1 MRVLYIDTSSDYL
14 YSGIV
19 IDDKLISSIK
29 KKYEKDLSKEALP
42 KIIEL
47 FDKADITPK
56 DLDKIIVVNGPGSFT
71 GIRIG
76 ITIAKTIGWALNINI
91 TPISGLTA
99 MAISCNNNTY
109 KMPLIDARR
118 GYVYGAIYDKD
129 NNNVIED
136 SHIDLKDL
144 LDKSKYLDEVT
155 VITNNDID
163 INLKKEKY
171 NPDILKIVKQFENN
185 EGINPHL
192 VNPIYLKKTEAE
204 EKAGL
209 WLKNM
214 IVIHKFLWITL
225 LIS

>member
-19 IDDKLISSIK
+19 IDDKLVSSIK

-47 FDKADITPK
+47 FDESNITPK

-76 ITIAKTIGWALNINI
+76 ITIAKTIAWALNINI
-91 TPISGLTA
+91 TTISGLTA
-99 MAISCNNNTY
+99 MAISCNTNTY

-118 GYVYGAIYDKD
+118 GYVYGGIYDKD
-129 NNNVIED
+129 NNKVIED
-136 SHIDLKDL
+136 SHIYLQDL
-144 LDKSKYLDEVT
+144 LDKSKDLDEVT
-155 VITNNDID
+155 VITNNDLD
-163 INLKKEKY
+163 INIKKESY
-171 NPDILKIVKQFENN
+171 DPDILKIVKHFEDSN
-185 EGINPHL
+185 GINPHL

-209 WLKNM
+209 
-214 IVIHKFLWITL
+214 
-225 LIS
+225 

>member
-1 MRVLYIDTSSDYL
+1 MKTLYIDTSSDYL

-19 IDDKLISSIK
+19 IDDKLVSFIK

-47 FDKADITPK
+47 FGKANITPK

-76 ITIAKTIGWALNINI
+76 ITIAKTIAWALNINI

-99 MAISCNNNTY
+99 MAISCNTNSF

-129 NNNVIED
+129 NNQVLED
-136 SHIDLKDL
+136 SHIELKTLLTKAKDL
-144 LDKSKYLDEVT
+144 DIKA
-155 VITNNDID
+155 ITNNDLD
-163 INLKKEKY
+163 INIKKESY
-171 NPDILKIVKQFENN
+171 DPDILKIVKHFKESD
-185 EGINPHL
+185 GINPHL

-204 EKAGL
+204 EKLG
-209 WLKNM
+209 KR
-214 IVIHKFLWITL
+214 
-225 LIS
+225 

>member
-1 MRVLYIDTSSDYL
+1 MKTLFIDTSSDYL

-19 IDDKLISSIK
+19 IDDKLVSFIK
-29 KKYEKDLSKEALP
+29 KKFEKDLSKEALP

-47 FDKADITPK
+47 FDKANITPK

-76 ITIAKTIGWALNINI
+76 ITIAKTIAWALNINI

-99 MAISCNNNTY
+99 MAISCNTNSF

-129 NNNVIED
+129 NNQVLED
-136 SHIDLKDL
+136 SHIELKTLLTKAKDL
-144 LDKSKYLDEVT
+144 DIKA
-155 VITNNDID
+155 ITNNDLD
-163 INLKKEKY
+163 INIKKESY
-171 NPDILKIVKQFENN
+171 DPDILKIVKHFE
-185 EGINPHL
+185 ESDGINPHL

-204 EKAGL
+204 EKLG
-209 WLKNM
+209 KR
-214 IVIHKFLWITL
+214 
-225 LIS
+225 

>member
-19 IDDKLISSIK
+19 IDDKLVSSIK

-47 FDKADITPK
+47 FDKASITPK

-76 ITIAKTIGWALNINI
+76 ITIAKTIAWALNINI

-99 MAISCNNNTY
+99 MAISTNTNTY

-129 NNNVIED
+129 NNKTIED
-136 SHIDLKDL
+136 SHIELKDL
-144 LDKSKYLDEVT
+144 LDKSKDLSDVT
-155 VITNNDID
+155 VITNNDLD
-163 INLKKEKY
+163 ISIKKEKY
-171 NPDILKIVKQFENN
+171 DPDILKIVKHFEDSN
-185 EGINPHL
+185 GINPHL

-209 WLKNM
+209 
-214 IVIHKFLWITL
+214 
-225 LIS
+225 

>member
-1 MRVLYIDTSSDYL
+1 MKTLYIDTSSDYL

-19 IDDKLISSIK
+19 INDKLVSSIK

-42 KIIEL
+42 QVIEL
-47 FDKADITPK
+47 FNKENIIPK

-76 ITIAKTIGWALNINI
+76 ITIAKTIAWALNINI

-99 MAISCNNNTY
+99 MAISCNTNTY

-129 NNNVIED
+129 NNEVIED
-136 SHIDLKDL
+136 SHINLQNLLNKSKDL
-144 LDKSKYLDEVT
+144 DNVT

-163 INLKKEKY
+163 INLKKENY
-171 NPDILKIVKQFENN
+171 NPDILKIVNYFEKSD
-185 EGINPHL
+185 GVNPHL

-209 WLKNM
+209 
-214 IVIHKFLWITL
+214 
-225 LIS
+225 

>member
-19 IDDKLISSIK
+19 VDDKLISEVK
-29 KKYEKDLSKEALP
+29 EKYEKDLSKEALP
-42 KIIEL
+42 RIIEL

-56 DLDKIIVVNGPGSFT
+56 DIDKIIVVNGPGSFT

-76 ITIAKTIGWALNINI
+76 ITIAKTIAWALNINI

-99 MAISCNNNTY
+99 MAISCNTNTY

-129 NNNVIED
+129 NNKVIED
-136 SHIDLKDL
+136 SHIELKEL
-144 LDKSKYLDEVT
+144 LDKSKDLDIE
-155 VITNNDID
+155 VITNNDLNVSI
-163 INLKKEKY
+163 KKESY
-171 NPDILKIVKQFENN
+171 DPDILKIVKYYENSDD
-185 EGINPHL
+185 INPHL

-209 WLKNM
+209 
-214 IVIHKFLWITL
+214 
-225 LIS
+225 

>member
-19 IDDKLISSIK
+19 IDDKLVSSVK

-47 FDKADITPK
+47 FDEAEITPK

-76 ITIAKTIGWALNINI
+76 ITIAKTIACALNINI

-99 MAISCNNNTY
+99 MAISCDNDTY

-129 NNNVIED
+129 NNKVIED
-136 SHIDLKDL
+136 SHIYLQDL
-144 LDKSKYLDEVT
+144 LDKSKDLGNVT

-163 INLKKEKY
+163 INLEKVKY
-171 NPDILKIVKQFENN
+171 DPDILKIVKHYENS

-204 EKAGL
+204 EKARL
-209 WLKNM
+209 
-214 IVIHKFLWITL
+214 
-225 LIS
+225 

>member
-1 MRVLYIDTSSDYL
+1 MKVLYIDTSNDYL

-19 IDDKLISSIK
+19 INDKLVSKVK
-29 KKYEKDLSKEALP
+29 KNYEKDLSKEALP
-42 KIIEL
+42 KVIEL
-47 FDKADITPK
+47 FDKANITPK

-76 ITIAKTIGWALNINI
+76 ITIAKTIAWALNIKI

-99 MAISCNNNTY
+99 MAISCDKDSY

-118 GYVYGAIYDKD
+118 GFVYGAIYDKE
-129 NNNVIED
+129 NKVVIED
-136 SHIDLKDL
+136 SHIYLQDL
-144 LDKSKYLDEVT
+144 LNKSKDFNDVV

-163 INLKKEKY
+163 TNLEKVKY
-171 NPDILKIVKQFENN
+171 DPDILKIIKYYENS

-209 WLKNM
+209 
-214 IVIHKFLWITL
+214 
-225 LIS
+225 

>member
-19 IDDKLISSIK
+19 IEDKLVSSIK

-42 KIIEL
+42 QVIEL
-47 FDKADITPK
+47 FNKANIIPK

-76 ITIAKTIGWALNINI
+76 ITIAKTIAWALNINI
-91 TPISGLTA
+91 TPISGLIA
-99 MAISCNNNTY
+99 MAISCNNDTY

-118 GYVYGAIYDKD
+118 GYVYGAFYDKD
-129 NNNVIED
+129 NNEVIKD
-136 SHIDLKDL
+136 SHINLQEL
-144 LDKSKYLDEVT
+144 LDKSKDLDIEA
-155 VITNNDID
+155 ITNNDLD
-163 INLKKEKY
+163 INIKKESY
-171 NPDILKIVKQFENN
+171 DPDILKIVKHFEEND
-185 EGINPHL
+185 GINPHL

-209 WLKNM
+209 
-214 IVIHKFLWITL
+214 
-225 LIS
+225 

>member
-14 YSGIV
+14 YSGII
-19 IDDKLISSIK
+19 IDDKLVSSIK
-29 KKYEKDLSKEALP
+29 RKYEKDLSKEALP

-47 FDKADITPK
+47 FDEANITPK

-76 ITIAKTIGWALNINI
+76 ITIAKTIAWALNINI

-99 MAISCNNNTY
+99 MAISSNTNTY

-118 GYVYGAIYDKD
+118 GYVYGGIYDKD
-129 NNNVIED
+129 NNKVIED
-136 SHIDLKDL
+136 SHIELKEL
-144 LDKSKYLDEVT
+144 LDKSKELGEVT
-155 VITNNDID
+155 VITNNDIH
-163 INLKKEKY
+163 INLTKEKY
-171 NPDILKIVKQFENN
+171 NPDILKIVKHFETSD
-185 EGINPHL
+185 GVNPHL

-209 WLKNM
+209 
-214 IVIHKFLWITL
+214 
-225 LIS
+225 

>member
-19 IDDKLISSIK
+19 VDDKLISEVK
-29 KKYEKDLSKEALP
+29 EKYEKDLSKEALP
-42 KIIEL
+42 RIIEL

-56 DLDKIIVVNGPGSFT
+56 DIDKIIVVNGPGSFT

-76 ITIAKTIGWALNINI
+76 ITIAKTIAWALNINI

-99 MAISCNNNTY
+99 MAISCNTNTY

-129 NNNVIED
+129 NNKVIED
-136 SHIDLKDL
+136 SHIYLQDL
-144 LDKSKYLDEVT
+144 LDKSKDLDIE
-155 VITNNDID
+155 VITNNDL
-163 INLKKEKY
+163 NLSIKKESY
-171 NPDILKIVKQFENN
+171 NPDILKIVKYYEKSD
-185 EGINPHL
+185 GINPHL

-209 WLKNM
+209 
-214 IVIHKFLWITL
+214 
-225 LIS
+225 

>member
-1 MRVLYIDTSSDYL
+1 MISLYIDTSSNYL

-19 IDDKLISSIK
+19 KDDKLVSSIK

-47 FDKADITPK
+47 FDKASITPK

-76 ITIAKTIGWALNINI
+76 ITIAKTIAWALNINI
-91 TPISGLTA
+91 TPISGLNA
-99 MAISCNNNTY
+99 MAISCNTNTY
-109 KMPLIDARR
+109 KKPLIDARR
-118 GYVYGAIYDKD
+118 GYVYGASYDKD
-129 NNNVIED
+129 NTTVVKD
-136 SHIDLKDL
+136 SYIVLHEL
-144 LDKSKYLDEVT
+144 LDKSKDLDEVT
-155 VITNNDID
+155 VITNKDLD

-171 NPDILKIVKQFENN
+171 DPDILKIVKHFE
-185 EGINPHL
+185 ESDSINPHL

-209 WLKNM
+209 
-214 IVIHKFLWITL
+214 
-225 LIS
+225 

>member
-19 IDDKLISSIK
+19 VDDKLVSSIK

-47 FDKADITPK
+47 FDEANITPK

-76 ITIAKTIGWALNINI
+76 ITIAKTIAWALNINI

-99 MAISCNNNTY
+99 MAISTNTNTY

-129 NNNVIED
+129 NNKVIED
-136 SHIDLKDL
+136 SHIYLQDL
-144 LDKSKYLDEVT
+144 LDKSKDLDEVT
-155 VITNNDID
+155 VITNNNLD
-163 INLKKEKY
+163 INIKQESY
-171 NPDILKIVKQFENN
+171 NPDILKIVKTFETSD
-185 EGINPHL
+185 GINPHL

-209 WLKNM
+209 
-214 IVIHKFLWITL
+214 
-225 LIS
+225 

>member
-14 YSGIV
+14 YSGII
-19 IDDKLISSIK
+19 IDDKLVSSIK

-47 FDKADITPK
+47 FDEANITPK

-76 ITIAKTIGWALNINI
+76 ITIAKTIAWALNINI

-99 MAISCNNNTY
+99 MTISCNTNTY

-129 NNNVIED
+129 NNKVIED
-136 SHIDLKDL
+136 SHIALKEL
-144 LDKSKYLDEVT
+144 LDKSKALDVVT
-155 VITNNDID
+155 VITNNDLD
-163 INLKKEKY
+163 ISIKKEKY
-171 NPDILKIVKQFENN
+171 DPDILKIVKTFENSD
-185 EGINPHL
+185 GINPHL

-209 WLKNM
+209 
-214 IVIHKFLWITL
+214 
-225 LIS
+225 

>member
-19 IDDKLISSIK
+19 VDDKLVSSIK

-42 KIIEL
+42 KVIEL
-47 FDKADITPK
+47 FDKANITPK

-76 ITIAKTIGWALNINI
+76 ITIAKTIAWALNINI

-99 MAISCNNNTY
+99 MAISCDKDSY

-129 NNNVIED
+129 NNPVIED
-136 SHIDLKDL
+136 SHIELKDL
-144 LDKSKYLDEVT
+144 LEKAKDLGN
-155 VITNNDID
+155 VIAISNNDIK
-163 INLKKEKY
+163 IEKENY
-171 NPDILKIVKQFENN
+171 DPNILKIVKYFENS
-185 EGINPHL
+185 EDVNPHL

-209 WLKNM
+209 
-214 IVIHKFLWITL
+214 
-225 LIS
+225 

>member
-1 MRVLYIDTSSDYL
+1 MKVLYIDTSNDYL

-19 IDDKLISSIK
+19 INDKLVSEAK
-29 KKYEKDLSKEALP
+29 KNYEKDLSKEALP
-42 KIIEL
+42 KVIEL
-47 FDKADITPK
+47 FDKANITPK

-76 ITIAKTIGWALNINI
+76 ITIAKTIAWALNIKI

-99 MAISCNNNTY
+99 MAISCDKDSY

-118 GYVYGAIYDKD
+118 GFVYGAIYDKE
-129 NNNVIED
+129 NKVVIED
-136 SHIDLKDL
+136 SHTYLQDL
-144 LDKSKYLDEVT
+144 LNKSKDFNDVV

-163 INLKKEKY
+163 TNLEKVKY
-171 NPDILKIVKQFENN
+171 DPDILKIIKYYENN

-209 WLKNM
+209 
-214 IVIHKFLWITL
+214 
-225 LIS
+225 

>member
-19 IDDKLISSIK
+19 IEDKLVSSIK

-42 KIIEL
+42 QVIEL
-47 FDKADITPK
+47 LNKANIIPK

-76 ITIAKTIGWALNINI
+76 ITIAKTIAWALNINI
-91 TPISGLTA
+91 TPISGLIA
-99 MAISCNNNTY
+99 MAISCNNDTY

-129 NNNVIED
+129 NNEVIKD
-136 SHIDLKDL
+136 SHINLQEL
-144 LDKSKYLDEVT
+144 LDKSKDLDIEA
-155 VITNNDID
+155 ITNNDLD
-163 INLKKEKY
+163 INIKKESY
-171 NPDILKIVKQFENN
+171 DPDILKIVKHFEEND
-185 EGINPHL
+185 GINPHL

-209 WLKNM
+209 
-214 IVIHKFLWITL
+214 
-225 LIS
+225 

>member
-209 WLKNM
+209 
-214 IVIHKFLWITL
+214 
-225 LIS
+225 

>member
-19 IDDKLISSIK
+19 VDDKLVSSIK

-42 KIIEL
+42 KLIEL
-47 FDKADITPK
+47 FDKANITPK

-76 ITIAKTIGWALNINI
+76 ITIAKTIAWALNINI

-99 MAISCNNNTY
+99 MAISSNTNTY

-118 GYVYGAIYDKD
+118 GYVYGGIYDKD
-129 NNNVIED
+129 NNKVIED
-136 SHIDLKDL
+136 SHIELKEL
-144 LDKSKYLDEVT
+144 LDKSKDLGEVT

-163 INLKKEKY
+163 LNLTKEKY
-171 NPDILKIVKQFENN
+171 NPDILKIVKHYENSD
-185 EGINPHL
+185 GINPHL

-209 WLKNM
+209 
-214 IVIHKFLWITL
+214 
-225 LIS
+225 

>member
-19 IDDKLISSIK
+19 VDDKLVSSIK

-47 FDKADITPK
+47 FDEADITPK

-76 ITIAKTIGWALNINI
+76 ITIAKTIAWALNINI

-99 MAISCNNNTY
+99 MAISCNTNTY

-129 NNNVIED
+129 NNKVIED
-136 SHIDLKDL
+136 SHIELKEL
-144 LDKSKYLDEVT
+144 LDKSKDLDIE
-155 VITNNDID
+155 VITNNDLE
-163 INLKKEKY
+163 INIKKESY
-171 NPDILKIVKQFENN
+171 DPDILKIVKHFETSD
-185 EGINPHL
+185 GINPHL

-204 EKAGL
+204 EKVGL
-209 WLKNM
+209 
-214 IVIHKFLWITL
+214 
-225 LIS
+225 

>member
-1 MRVLYIDTSSDYL
+1 MKTLYIDTSSDYL

-19 IDDKLISSIK
+19 INDKLVSSIK

-42 KIIEL
+42 QVIEL
-47 FDKADITPK
+47 FNKANIIPK

-76 ITIAKTIGWALNINI
+76 ITIAKTIAWALNINI

-99 MAISCNNNTY
+99 MAISCNTNTY

-129 NNNVIED
+129 NNEVIED
-136 SHIDLKDL
+136 SHINLQNLLNKSKDL
-144 LDKSKYLDEVT
+144 DNVT

-163 INLKKEKY
+163 INLKKENY
-171 NPDILKIVKQFENN
+171 NPDILKIVNYFEKSD
-185 EGINPHL
+185 GVNPHL

-209 WLKNM
+209 
-214 IVIHKFLWITL
+214 
-225 LIS
+225 

>member
-19 IDDKLISSIK
+19 IEDKLVSSIK

-42 KIIEL
+42 QVIEL
-47 FDKADITPK
+47 FNKANIIPK
-56 DLDKIIVVNGPGSFT
+56 DLDKIKVVNGPGSFT

-76 ITIAKTIGWALNINI
+76 ITIAKTIAWALNINI
-91 TPISGLTA
+91 TPISGLIA
-99 MAISCNNNTY
+99 MAISCNNDTY

-129 NNNVIED
+129 NNEVIKD
-136 SHIDLKDL
+136 SHINLQEL
-144 LDKSKYLDEVT
+144 LDKSKDLDIEA
-155 VITNNDID
+155 ITYNDLD
-163 INLKKEKY
+163 INIKKESY
-171 NPDILKIVKQFENN
+171 DPDILKIVKHFEEND
-185 EGINPHL
+185 GINPHL

-209 WLKNM
+209 
-214 IVIHKFLWITL
+214 
-225 LIS
+225 

>member
-19 IDDKLISSIK
+19 VDDKLVSSIK

-47 FDKADITPK
+47 FDEANITPK

-76 ITIAKTIGWALNINI
+76 ITIAKTIAWALNINI

-99 MAISCNNNTY
+99 MAISSNTNTY

-129 NNNVIED
+129 NNKVIED
-136 SHIDLKDL
+136 SHIELKEL
-144 LDKSKYLDEVT
+144 LDKSKDLDIEA
-155 VITNNDID
+155 ITNNDLD
-163 INLKKEKY
+163 INIKKESY
-171 NPDILKIVKQFENN
+171 DPDILKIVKHFEDSN
-185 EGINPHL
+185 GINPHL

-209 WLKNM
+209 
-214 IVIHKFLWITL
+214 
-225 LIS
+225 

>member
-19 IDDKLISSIK
+19 IEDKLVSSIK

-42 KIIEL
+42 QVIEL
-47 FDKADITPK
+47 FNKANTTPQY
-56 DLDKIIVVNGPGSFT
+56 LDKIIVVNGPGSFT

-76 ITIAKTIGWALNINI
+76 ITIAKTIAWALNINI
-91 TPISGLTA
+91 TPISGLIA
-99 MAISCNNNTY
+99 MAISCNNDTY

-129 NNNVIED
+129 NNEVIKD
-136 SHIDLKDL
+136 SHINLQEL
-144 LDKSKYLDEVT
+144 LDKSKDLDIEA
-155 VITNNDID
+155 ITNNDLD
-163 INLKKEKY
+163 INIKKESY
-171 NPDILKIVKQFENN
+171 DPDILKIVKHFEEND
-185 EGINPHL
+185 GINPHL

-209 WLKNM
+209 
-214 IVIHKFLWITL
+214 
-225 LIS
+225 

>member
-19 IDDKLISSIK
+19 VDDKLISEVK
-29 KKYEKDLSKEALP
+29 EKYEKDLSKEALP
-42 KIIEL
+42 RIIEL

-56 DLDKIIVVNGPGSFT
+56 DIDKIIVVNGPGSFT

-76 ITIAKTIGWALNINI
+76 ITIAKTIAWALNINI

-99 MAISCNNNTY
+99 MAISCNTNTY

-129 NNNVIED
+129 NNKVIED
-136 SHIDLKDL
+136 SHIELKEL
-144 LDKSKYLDEVT
+144 LDKSKDLDIE
-155 VITNNDID
+155 VITNNDL
-163 INLKKEKY
+163 NLSIKKESY
-171 NPDILKIVKQFENN
+171 DPDILKIVKYYEKSD
-185 EGINPHL
+185 GINPHL

-209 WLKNM
+209 
-214 IVIHKFLWITL
+214 
-225 LIS
+225 

>member
-19 IDDKLISSIK
+19 VDDKLVSSIK

-47 FDKADITPK
+47 FDEANITPK

-76 ITIAKTIGWALNINI
+76 ITIAKTIAWSLNINI

-99 MAISCNNNTY
+99 MAISSNTNTY

-129 NNNVIED
+129 NNKVIED
-136 SHIDLKDL
+136 SHIELKEL
-144 LDKSKYLDEVT
+144 LDKSKDLEIKA
-155 VITNNDID
+155 ITNNDLD
-163 INLKKEKY
+163 INIKKESY
-171 NPDILKIVKQFENN
+171 DPNILKIVKYFETSD
-185 EGINPHL
+185 GINPHL

-209 WLKNM
+209 
-214 IVIHKFLWITL
+214 
-225 LIS
+225 

>member
-14 YSGIV
+14 YSGII
-19 IDDKLISSIK
+19 IDDKLVYSIK
-29 KKYEKDLSKEALP
+29 RKYEKDLSKEALP

-47 FDKADITPK
+47 FDEANITPK

-76 ITIAKTIGWALNINI
+76 ITIAKTIAWALNINI

-99 MAISCNNNTY
+99 MTISCNTNTY

-129 NNNVIED
+129 NNKVIED
-136 SHIDLKDL
+136 SHIALKEL
-144 LDKSKYLDEVT
+144 LDKSKALDVVT
-155 VITNNDID
+155 VITNNDLD
-163 INLKKEKY
+163 ISIKKEKY
-171 NPDILKIVKQFENN
+171 DPDILKIVKHYENSD
-185 EGINPHL
+185 GINPHL

-209 WLKNM
+209 
-214 IVIHKFLWITL
+214 
-225 LIS
+225 

>member
-19 IDDKLISSIK
+19 VDDKLVSSIK

-47 FDKADITPK
+47 FDEANITPK

-76 ITIAKTIGWALNINI
+76 ITIAKTIAWALNINI

-99 MAISCNNNTY
+99 MAISSNTNTY

-129 NNNVIED
+129 NNKVIED
-136 SHIDLKDL
+136 SHIELKEL
-144 LDKSKYLDEVT
+144 LDKSKDLDIEA
-155 VITNNDID
+155 ITNNDLD
-163 INLKKEKY
+163 INIKKESY
-171 NPDILKIVKQFENN
+171 DPNILKIVKYFETSDD
-185 EGINPHL
+185 INPHL

-209 WLKNM
+209 
-214 IVIHKFLWITL
+214 
-225 LIS
+225 

>member
-42 KIIEL
+42 KVIEL

-76 ITIAKTIGWALNINI
+76 ITIAKTIGWALNIKI

-118 GYVYGAIYDKD
+118 GYVYGAIYDKY

-209 WLKNM
+209 
-214 IVIHKFLWITL
+214 
-225 LIS
+225 